1 MAKSTIE
8 WTESTWNPITGCS
21 HKSSG
26 CLHCYAERLSFRLK
40 AMGQPNYQN
49 GFEVSFHK
57 NVLETPL
64 HWKKP
69 QMIFVN
75 SMSDTFHEKV
85 TTQQIKDIF
94 SIMNQASW
102 HTFQILTKRAERLSE
117 IVPLVSWTPNI
128 WLGVTI
134 ESSEYVYRLE
144 SLKKTP
150 ARIKFISAEPLL
162 APLGKI
168 DLSGINWLIVGGES
182 GPNARPMEET
192 WVLDLLQQSKAQD
205 VKFFFKQWGGVNKKK
220 NGRLLRGKT
229 WDERPSRHLQ

>member
-26 CLHCYAERLSFRLK
+26 CLHCYAERLSLRLK
-40 AMGQPNYQN
+40 SMGQKNYQN
-49 GFEVSFHK
+49 GFNVSFHK

-64 HWKKP
+64 YWKKP

-75 SMSDTFHEKV
+75 SMSDTFHEEV
-85 TTQQIKDIF
+85 TRQQIKDIF
-94 SIMNQASW
+94 SIMNRASW
-102 HTFQILTKRAERLSE
+102 HTFQILTKRPERLSE
-117 IVPLVSWTPNI
+117 IVPIVSWTANI

-134 ESSEYVYRLE
+134 ESPEYINRLDF
-144 SLKKTP
+144 LKKTP

-168 DLSGINWLIVGGES
+168 DFSGIDWLIVGGES
-182 GPNARPMEET
+182 GPNARVMEEA
-192 WVLDLLQQSKAQD
+192 WVLDLLFQSKAQG

-220 NGRLLRGKT
+220 HGRLLQGRT
-229 WDERPSRHLQ
+229 WDEMPER

>member
-8 WTESTWNPITGCS
+8 WTEATWNPITGCS

-102 HTFQILTKRAERLSE
+102 HTFQVLTKRPERLSE
-117 IVPLVSWTPNI
+117 IAPLVSWTPNI
-128 WLGVTI
+128 WLGVTV
-134 ESSEYVYRLE
+134 ESSEYVHRLDF
-144 SLKKTP
+144 LKKTP
-150 ARIKFISAEPLL
+150 AKIKFISAEPLL
-162 APLGKI
+162 APVGEI

-182 GPNARPMEET
+182 GPNARPMEEN
-192 WVLDLLQQSKAQD
+192 WVLDLLQQSKAQG

-220 NGRLLRGKT
+220 NGRLLKGKT
-229 WDERPSRHLQ
+229 WDEMPTRV